1 MLNKR
6 TFKKMFDYFE
16 SDGLSISSQLRV
28 AQDLREK
35 LDVIEGIKG
44 LLYSAPSIIPQDKV
58 EFYVAHKIKVKANIK
73 KQTSFFNKTK
83 TAETSQDLIKAE
95 DLETIRYDFN

>member
-28 AQDLREK
+28 AQDIREK

-44 LLYSAPSIIPQDKV
+44 MLYSTPTIIPQEKV
-58 EFYVAHKIKVKANIK
+58 DFYLAHKVKVKASMK
-73 KQTSFFNKTK
+73 KQGTGFFNKSK
-83 TAETSQDLIKAE
+83 VSETSQDLISQ
-95 DLETIRYDFN
+95 DQ